1 MARYGCEWMNNGLIE
16 LIFHADANS
25 RKLRIIYFNNFWVA
39 VGLEW
44 DSNFNEWINRAEFLH
59 ANT

>member
-39 VGLEW
+39 VVKNGHGTLI
-44 DSNFNEWINRAEFLH
+44 SMNG
-59 ANT
+59 